1 MSLLHTDLLASR
13 KPKLIYVIDLTAQGL
28 ETAVRVHGH
37 TTRDLVLMAGALAC
51 AVAKLPHLAVL
62 SGR

>member
-1 MSLLHTDLLASR
+1 
-13 KPKLIYVIDLTAQGL
+13 VIDLAAQGL

-62 SGR
+62 SGRQQCGVSVGKRFGA